1 MKNFTLEEA
10 LRLDSLKGAQ
20 LIAGSIEAESLVR
33 YINVMEVPDIA
44 DWITEHEIL
53 LTTGYPFKHVEM
65 DWKKFIQTLSRKKL
79 SALAIKTDRFMK
91 NIPEDLLETAAL
103 LNLPI
108 IKLPPD
114 AKFDII
120 ISDVLREI
128 VNQDYKFIKK
138 GLSIHRTFTDLIL
151 SGGEYREVLNAL
163 ANILGFQT
171 GLVSNGNPYME
182 TTQFDYDEEDGMEVV
197 KKPIRVNQELVGYL
211 LAKTDRGASKEM
223 EDIALERAVDA
234 ISIIYMK
241 KLSESLVERGYVN
254 KYLNELVDG
263 EIKSKKAILE
273 RGEYLGFDLS
283 RKYVAMVID
292 IDSFGRV
299 IEDRFLDRKDKVFG
313 ILKNLFQL
321 VFSTFFTTAKDCI
334 VWDRSD
340 SIIILYPID
349 NFKKDSKDHIKMEM
363 LNIAKNI
370 KDKIDQHIDDFT
382 VSIGIGTYYDDIMD
396 IHKSYEEAIQARR
409 FGKKIWGENR
419 VYHYDD
425 IGVYNLL
432 VKGNTKESLK
442 SYVERH
448 LGNLLRYEVDG
459 DRKLLE
465 TLRHLVMNDFNYS
478 RTGEDMFVHPKTI
491 VYRKSRIQ
499 EILHV
504 DLDNFDERMTIYV
517 ALKIRDII
525 DQL

>member
-20 LIAGSIEAESLVR
+20 LIAGRIEEESLVR

-44 DWITEHEIL
+44 DWITEYEIL
-53 LTTGYPFKHVEM
+53 LTTGYPFQHVEM
-65 DWKKFIQTLSRKKL
+65 DWKKFIQTLSKKKL
-79 SALAIKTDRFMK
+79 AALAIKTDRFMK
-91 NIPEDLLETAAL
+91 DIPEELLETAAL

-108 IKLPPD
+108 IKLPHD

-128 VNQDYKFIKK
+128 VNQDYKYIKK

-151 SGGEYREVLNAL
+151 SGGEYKEVLNAL
-163 ANILGFQT
+163 SNILGCES
-171 GLVSNGNPYME
+171 GIVSNDNPNIE
-182 TTQFDYDEEDGMEVV
+182 TTSFDYDEKDRMNVV
-197 KKPIRVNQELVGYL
+197 KKPIRVNEELVGYL
-211 LAKTDRGASKEM
+211 IVRTHSKASKEM
-223 EDIALERAVDA
+223 EEIALERAVDA
-234 ISIIYMK
+234 IAIIYMK

-273 RGEYLGFDLS
+273 RGEYLGFDLG
-283 RKYVAMVID
+283 RKYVVMVID

-299 IEDRFLDRKDKVFG
+299 IEDKFLDNKEKVFG

-321 VFSTFFTTAKDCI
+321 VFSTFFTTAKDSI

-349 NFKKDSKDHIKMEM
+349 NLKKDNKDHVKREM
-363 LNIAKNI
+363 LRIARNI
-370 KDKIDQHIDDFT
+370 KEKIDQHIDDFT

-396 IHKSYEEAIQARR
+396 IHKSYDEAIQARR

-425 IGVYNLL
+425 IGVYNLF
-432 VKGNTKESLK
+432 VKGNSKESLK
-442 SYVERH
+442 NYLERH
-448 LGNLLRYEVDG
+448 LGNLLKYEEES

-478 RTGEDMFVHPKTI
+478 KTGDDMFVHPKTI